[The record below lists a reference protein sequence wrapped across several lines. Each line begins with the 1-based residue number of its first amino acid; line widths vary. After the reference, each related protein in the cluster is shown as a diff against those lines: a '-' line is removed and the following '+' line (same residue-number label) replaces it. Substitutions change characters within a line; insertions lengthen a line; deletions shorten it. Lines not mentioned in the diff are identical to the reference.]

1 MTHRVTN
8 VHNYA
13 VRYIGQLFQPAAN
26 NPAELTRAVRFSSG
40 EPMTEIYL
48 GLGTNL
54 GDRRHNLRQ
63 AVRGLA
69 PAVEV
74 TAVSPV
80 YATEPWGIV
89 DQPEFLN
96 MCVGGHTDLTPR
108 ALLHFVKALETALG
122 RELTVRWGPR
132 LIDIDILFYGDLI
145 LNEEGLQIPHPG
157 LAARASVLAPL
168 RDIAPEWVHPQL
180 GRRVAELLT
189 AVDTAGVTKTSPSL
203 FNGKDDKLP

>member
-1 MTHRVTN
+1 
-8 VHNYA
+8 
-13 VRYIGQLFQPAAN
+13 
-26 NPAELTRAVRFSSG
+26 
-40 EPMTEIYL
+40 MTEIYL

-63 AVRGLA
+63 AVHGLA

-96 MCVGGHTDLTPR
+96 MCVGGHTDLAPR

-145 LNEEGLQIPHPG
+145 LDEEGLQIPHPG

-168 RDIAPEWVHPQL
+168 HDIAPEWVHPQL

-189 AVDTAGVTKTSPSL
+189 AVDTTAVTKTPPPL
-203 FNGKDDKLP
+203 FNGKDHKLP